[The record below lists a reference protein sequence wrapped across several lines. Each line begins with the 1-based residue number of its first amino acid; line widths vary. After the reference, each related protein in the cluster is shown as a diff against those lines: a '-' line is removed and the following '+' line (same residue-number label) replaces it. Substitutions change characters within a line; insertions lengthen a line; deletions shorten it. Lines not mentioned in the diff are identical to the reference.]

1 MQFSI
6 TPELQQFVNA
16 QIQGG
21 AYPSADALLS
31 DAIRLLAEHN
41 LQKKKRIEAMDQFIQ
56 VGLDEAAHGDYC
68 DAEEVWKKLDNIIA
82 DAEQKNA

>member
-56 VGLDEAAHGDYC
+56 VGLDEAANGDYC

-82 DAEQKNA
+82 DDEQKNA